1 MTQEDMQLGT
11 IGQEYLSISMSLSL
25 LKAAGEIYR

>member
-11 IGQEYLSISMSLSL
+11 IGQEYVSISVSLSL
-25 LKAAGEIYR
+25 LKAVREI